1 MSQLD
6 IPLLTEHDLAQPVDV
21 PEEFI
26 EREIITT
33 AGLSPPQVRAA
44 RSVQNRHQLSFAE
57 AAIAIGLIQREDL
70 LLALSKHYHYPLL
83 AKAAGSER
91 FSRELVVGFEPFGRQ
106 AEAVR
111 TIRAAL
117 AARALE
123 AKTNSIVIVG
133 PRSGVGASYLAANL
147 AVAFAQAA
155 APTLLVDANL
165 RRPRIAPIFGID
177 RRAEG
182 LADALNY
189 RMIDAPQIAH
199 DVLPGL
205 SILPAGSAPP
215 NPQELLSSPEFANLA
230 AALSRRHGVVIY
242 DTTDVAECADGLIV
256 ATRVGAAV
264 IVARRHTTAFAETT
278 KLAATLRNHQCVI
291 LGSVLDG

>member
-6 IPLLTEHDLAQPVDV
+6 IPLSTEHDLGHAVDV
-21 PEEFI
+21 PEEFV
-26 EREIITT
+26 EREIIATT
-33 AGLSPPQVRAA
+33 GMSPRQVRAA
-44 RSVQNRHQLSFAE
+44 RSVQHRHHLSFAE
-57 AAIAIGLIQREDL
+57 AAIAIGLIRREDL

-83 AKAAGSER
+83 STAAESQR
-91 FSRELVVGFEPFGRQ
+91 FSRELVVGFEPFGPQ

-111 TIRAAL
+111 SIRAAV
-117 AARALE
+117 AASALE
-123 AKTNSIVIVG
+123 AKTNSIAIVG

-165 RRPRIAPIFGID
+165 RKPRIAKMFGVD
-177 RRAEG
+177 RRVEG

-189 RMIDAPQIAH
+189 RVVDEPQIVH
-199 DVLPGL
+199 DLLPGL
-205 SILPAGSAPP
+205 SILPAGSVPP
-215 NPQELLSSPEFANLA
+215 NPQELLSSPDFANLVA
-230 AALSRRHGVVIY
+230 TLRRRQGVVVY
-242 DTTDVAECADGLIV
+242 DTTDAAECADGLIV

-264 IVARRHTTAFAETT
+264 IVARRHKTAFAETA
-278 KLAATLRNHQCVI
+278 KLAATLRSHHCVI